1 MIPALINAPRGTAML
16 LGVMPCTAHCH
27 RDHVLRVI
35 KPKGKIHLGIF
46 MSRESENREV
56 WEKISRLE
64 EREDVHGEKGRE
76 NAQRLKEHDA
86 DIQDLDR
93 RFSMFEGSFRTAKW
107 VWGALTGVALALLEW
122 FKK

>member
-1 MIPALINAPRGTAML
+1 
-16 LGVMPCTAHCH
+16 
-27 RDHVLRVI
+27 
-35 KPKGKIHLGIF
+35 
-46 MSRESENREV
+46 MSRESDNREV

-86 DIQDLDR
+86 DIQDLER

-107 VWGALTGVALALLEW
+107 VWGTLTGVALALLEW